1 MCAGAYCPAWD
12 GGADDWFD
20 PVVAIAFAG
29 IIGGAVCIAV
39 PVLWVRRRRAEMDAK
54 GMSIDWEAM
63 DLERIDEKR
72 RIRLESL
79 GLWPEGEARSARLGR
94 GGGGGGGRE
103 GMGERRDGFTELGS
117 RL

>member
-1 MCAGAYCPAWD
+1 MTESCVLCAGAYCPAWD

-63 DLERIDEKR
+63 DLERVDEKR

-79 GLWPEGEARSARLGR
+79 GLWPEE
-94 GGGGGGGRE
+94 
-103 GMGERRDGFTELGS
+103 FI
-117 RL
+117 